1 MTFVDFLA
9 NIIQFSLILVIVG
22 GGGRP
27 CTDAPACLLAIVDVF
42 REF

>member
-1 MTFVDFLA
+1 MTFVDLLA
-9 NIIQFSLILVIVG
+9 NIIRFSLILVIVCG
-22 GGGRP
+22 GGQP